1 MEIEIRSGEG
11 LRALSRG
18 KVGGYAARFN
28 SASADLGGFTEIIRP
43 GAFAASLRAGVNI
56 RALYH
61 HDDLSLLGTTQAG
74 TLRLRED
81 DSGLA
86 FELDLPDTSYGND
99 VGVLVE
105 RGDIAGCSFGFRVA
119 AGGDRWEQRSN
130 GLVRELLTVDLH
142 EVTLTHDP
150 AYRDTSVAVRSMPRG
165 VGGAGADVLA
175 VTRLWLETIR

>member
-1 MEIEIRSGEG
+1 MDFEIRSGDG

-28 SASADLGGFTEIIRP
+28 SPSCDLGGFTEIIRP
-43 GAFAASLRAGVNI
+43 GAFASSLRAGLNI

-86 FELDLPDTSYGND
+86 FELDLPDTSYGRD
-99 VGVLVE
+99 VAVLVE
-105 RGDIAGCSFGFRVA
+105 RGDIAGCSFGFRVEA
-119 AGGDRWEQRSN
+119 NGDFWEERAGAV
-130 GLVRELLTVDLH
+130 VRELRAVHLH
-142 EVTLTHDP
+142 EITLTHDP
-150 AYRDTSVAVRSMPRG
+150 AYRDTTVAKRSMPG
-165 VGGAGADVLA
+165 
-175 VTRLWLETIR
+175 TRPRDLRALWLETL